1 MSNTSL
7 PPAPPPPPSDSWRQ
21 AIIRAGLK
29 RLSSAMSTTAALET
43 YSRLSGLTAMHDE
56 ITEAQSALWEVHRA
70 LGYLYRGDSE

>member
-1 MSNTSL
+1 
-7 PPAPPPPPSDSWRQ
+7 
-21 AIIRAGLK
+21 
-29 RLSSAMSTTAALET
+29 MSTTAALET